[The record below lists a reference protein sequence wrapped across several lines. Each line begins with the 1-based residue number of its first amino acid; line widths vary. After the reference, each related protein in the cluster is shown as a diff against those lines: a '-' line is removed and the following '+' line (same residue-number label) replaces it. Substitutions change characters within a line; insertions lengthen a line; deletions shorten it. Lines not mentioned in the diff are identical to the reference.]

1 MVGLAFGELG
11 YCGVRKKILFVIES
25 LGGGGAEKVLTTI
38 VKHIDKEKFDVTVCP
53 IVGTGTYVEEV
64 KRYANYR
71 PILEDAASL
80 SSLQKIWY
88 RIKYKLIYKV
98 LPMSW
103 VYRLWIPKGYDTE
116 VAFCEGFVTKLMA
129 ESTNVGAKKIAWVHI
144 DLKYNPWPQKL
155 GIFKNVAEETNA
167 YSHYDRIV
175 TVSKTVEKSFNEVY
189 YGLADNVQTIYN
201 PIDHEDIIDKSR
213 VSIAGFEQGNE
224 ETLNIISVGRL
235 VPQKGY
241 DILLRVASRL
251 KDEGFKFKLRILG
264 EGEQRCELEQY
275 LKSNHLEDVVSLLGF
290 QKNPYPYIANSDLFV
305 CSSRSEGYS
314 LVIAESLVLGVPV
327 VSTYCSG
334 PNELLKEGEYGMLVE
349 NDESGVGLYEG
360 IKQFLCN
367 KELKIQWMQ
376 LVHSEGHE
384 LNVVQPIKDIYYIL

>member
-1 MVGLAFGELG
+1 MIGLAFGELG

-129 ESTNVGAKKIAWVHI
+129 ESTNVDAKKIAWVHC
-144 DLKYNPWPQKL
+144 DLKRFPWPRQL
-155 GIFKNVAEETNA
+155 GFFSSIEQEIIA
-167 YSHYDRIV
+167 YSRYNQIV
-175 TVSKTVEKSFNEVY
+175 TVSKTAKQSFNEVY
-189 YGLADNVQTIYN
+189 GLTGKSCTLYN
-201 PIDHEDIIDKSR
+201 PIDVEDIIQKSMEYD
-213 VSIAGFEQGNE
+213 VEKHPMCQLI
-224 ETLNIISVGRL
+224 TVGRL
-235 VPQKGY
+235 TPPKNY
-241 DILLRVASRL
+241 TMLLRVVKRL
-251 KDEGFKFKLRILG
+251 SSEGYRFHLNILG
-264 EGEQRCELEQY
+264 EGEQYAILRSYIESNEL
-275 LKSNHLEDVVSLLGF
+275 SDIVSLRGF
-290 QKNPYPYIANSDLFV
+290 CENPYPYIKNSDLMV
-305 CSSRSEGYS
+305 VSSLSEGYS
-314 LVIAESLVLGVPV
+314 TAVTESLLLEVPV
-327 VSTYCSG
+327 VTTDCSG
-334 PNELLKEGEYGMLVE
+334 MRELLCNGC
-349 NDESGVGLYEG
+349 GVITLNNEPSFFDGLKDVLSDNY
-360 IKQFLCN
+360 IKGQ
-367 KELKIQWMQ
+367 LKHNAIVRSQDFSLKSMM
-376 LVHSEGHE
+376 SKIE
-384 LNVVQPIKDIYYIL
+384 DILE

>member
-1 MVGLAFGELG
+1 
-11 YCGVRKKILFVIES
+11 
-25 LGGGGAEKVLTTI
+25 
-38 VKHIDKEKFDVTVCP
+38 
-53 IVGTGTYVEEV
+53 
-64 KRYANYR
+64 
-71 PILEDAASL
+71 
-80 SSLQKIWY
+80 
-88 RIKYKLIYKV
+88 
-98 LPMSW
+98 MSW

-189 YGLADNVQTIYN
+189 YGLADSVQTIYN

-264 EGEQRCELEQY
+264 EGEQRCELEKY

-360 IKQFLCN
+360 IKRLMEDKN
-367 KELKIQWMQ
+367 VLSESKNGAVLRGGILGGDGILVEIAKI
-376 LVHSEGHE
+376 L
-384 LNVVQPIKDIYYIL
+384 